1 MKYIDY
7 YKILGLD
14 NTASADD
21 IKRAYYKLAK
31 KYHPDRN
38 ENDELSLVKFTLINE
53 AFNILGDLENRLR
66 YKIDLEKREHIH
78 QQAKIKMKLLKRIEQ
93 EENEKNEK
101 KNSR

>member
-78 QQAKIKMKLLKRIEQ
+78 QQAKIKMKLLKRIEK

>member
-78 QQAKIKMKLLKRIEQ
+78 QQAKIKMKLLKRI
-93 EENEKNEK
+93 
-101 KNSR
+101 